1 MIHLDWAERP
11 TIREIKCVHI
21 NAEKYMVDRALTA
34 GKVYELKNETEEFYF
49 VIDNTGKVGG
59 YYKEYFEG

>member
-1 MIHLDWAERP
+1 MIHLEWANRP
-11 TIREIKCVHI
+11 TIREIKCVHTE
-21 NAEKYMVDRALTA
+21 AKKYMVNRALTA
-34 GKVYELKNETEEFYF
+34 GKTYELKNVTEEFYF

>member
-1 MIHLDWAERP
+1 MIHLEWANRP
-11 TIREIKCVHI
+11 TIREIKCVHTE
-21 NAEKYMVDRALTA
+21 AKKYMVNRALTT
-34 GKVYELKNETEEFYF
+34 GKTYELKNETEEFYF